1 MTETP
6 QNSSNESNNKDSLPL
21 FGRANKDSELSNS
34 SSSTQ
39 APNNQKEPEKPK
51 RRIWKGLFWI
61 SFVSSFILLPAAA
74 ALFYFFTIY
83 PTLPDAKE
91 LKEVTYQVPLKI
103 VTQDNKLITE
113 IGTKRRIPLEYPEIP
128 ERMTQAIISAE
139 DENFFAH
146 SGVDYKGIAR
156 AVYQLVT
163 TGEKKSG
170 GSTITMQVARNFF
183 LTREKSY
190 LRKLNEIILAYKI
203 ENELSKEEILA
214 LYLNKIF
221 LGYRSYG
228 VAAAAKTYY
237 GRPISEL
244 TLDEY
249 AMIAGL
255 PKAPSAYNPII
266 NPERA
271 KLRRDYVLRRMHEL
285 NYINDDQLAQALSVE
300 VHAEKHGPIIEVEAD
315 YIAEMARSFALENF
329 GEEALQ
335 NGLTIVT
342 TLQSHLQKQANI
354 ALRHGLQEYERRHGY
369 RGPIQTLEADQL
381 NDQEALLKTLKSIR
395 NFGDLKVAVVTGFEK
410 NQTFVFSQDGE
421 SQQIDFKTM
430 EWAAPF
436 ISVNRKGKSPK
447 TPQDVLKIGDVIYIQ
462 FLNEQWQLAQDPKTE
477 SALVSLD
484 SANGQIQALV
494 GGFDYFRSKF
504 NRAIQGKRQVGSN
517 IKPFLYSAALE
528 NGMTAATTVNDAPVT
543 FYDRNLEE
551 HWRPE
556 NYSGKFYGPTRLR
569 KALALSRNLVSIR
582 LLQQLGV
589 QTGIDYFQRF
599 GFPTE
604 ELNRSKNLSLS
615 LGSVQFSPLEV
626 ARAYA
631 TFSNGGY
638 LIDPHFIAE
647 VRDFEGTVI
656 YRSEPKTVCQTGY
669 CPEDDPQYAPRV
681 IEARNAYIMKS
692 IMKDVVT
699 YGSGRKARALK
710 REDIAGKTGTTND
723 QKDAWFSGFNPYITT
738 TVWVGFD
745 EPSTLGRYEVGG
757 RAALPI
763 WMEYMQLA
771 LQPYPN
777 EEPAMPEGIVTIPVN
792 KETGQAVPADSANAL
807 YEIFREENA
816 PEVPKISQ
824 QQLENIVDDLFD

>member
-1 MTETP
+1 MTPKEPTL
-6 QNSSNESNNKDSLPL
+6 NIDDSQHEDLPK
-21 FGRANKDSELSNS
+21 FGRADPQPRDPSG
-34 SSSTQ
+34 
-39 APNNQKEPEKPK
+39 PPHQKKPAKPK
-51 RRIWKGLFWI
+51 KRWLKLFIWFSVLG
-61 SFVSSFILLPAAA
+61 SFFMIPVAAII
-74 ALFYFFTIY
+74 FYTLTIY
-83 PTLPDAKE
+83 PTLPDTSE
-91 LKEVTYQVPLKI
+91 LKTVTYQVPLKI

-146 SGVDYKGIAR
+146 NGVDYKGIAR
-156 AVYQLVT
+156 AVFELVT

-190 LRKLNEIILAYKI
+190 LRKVNEIILAYKI
-203 ENELSKEEILA
+203 ESELSKEEILA

-237 GRPISEL
+237 GRPISD
-244 TLDEY
+244 LDINEY

-271 KLRRDYVLRRMHEL
+271 KLRRDYVLRRMFEL
-285 NYINDDQLAQALSVE
+285 NYITEEEFQTALAVE
-300 VHAEKHGPIIEVEAD
+300 VHAEKHGPIIEVEAN
-315 YIAEMARSFALENF
+315 YVAEMARAFALENF

-342 TLQSHLQKQANI
+342 TLDSQLQERANA
-354 ALRHGLQEYERRHGY
+354 ALRRGLQDYERRHGY
-369 RGPIQTLEADQL
+369 RGVIKTLEATQL
-381 NDQEALLKTLKSIR
+381 QDQETLLKELKNIP
-395 NFGDLKVAVVTGFEK
+395 NYGDLKVAVVTAFNKE
-410 NQTFVFSQDGE
+410 QTQILSQDNE
-421 SQQIDFKTM
+421 QLTIDFETM
-430 EWAAPF
+430 KWAAPYR
-436 ISVNRKGKSPK
+436 SVNRKGKTPK
-447 TPQDVLKIGDVIYIQ
+447 KPQDVLKIGDVIYIQ
-462 FLNEQWQLAQDPKTE
+462 NLQDQWQLAQDPKTE
-477 SALVSLD
+477 SALVSVD
-484 SANGQIQALV
+484 SYSGKIQALV

-504 NRAIQGKRQVGSN
+504 NRAVQGKRQIGSN

-528 NGMTAATTVNDAPVT
+528 NGMTAASTINDAPVT

-582 LLQQLGV
+582 LLQHIGI
-589 QTGIDYFQRF
+589 QTGVDYFQRF
-599 GFPTE
+599 GFPQE

-615 LGSVQFSPLEV
+615 LGSVQFSPLQMV
-626 ARAYA
+626 RAYA

-638 LIDPHFIAE
+638 LIDPFVIDE
-647 VRDFEGTVI
+647 VRDFEGTVL
-656 YRSEPKTVCQTGY
+656 YKAEPKTVCQTGY
-669 CPEDDPQYAPRV
+669 CNPEDPLNAPRV
-681 IEARNAYIMKS
+681 IEARNAYIMTT
-692 IMKDVVT
+692 ILKDVVT
-699 YGSGRKARALK
+699 YGSGRKAKAMNRK
-710 REDIAGKTGTTND
+710 DIAGKTGTTND
-723 QKDAWFSGFNPYITT
+723 QKDAWFSGFNPYLTT

-763 WMEYMQLA
+763 WMDYMSLA
-771 LQPYPN
+771 LEPYPN
-777 EEPAMPEGIVTIPVN
+777 DEPFMPEGIVTVPIN
-792 KETGQAVPADSANAL
+792 KETGQAVPADTSGAL
-807 YEIFREENA
+807 YEVFREEYA
-816 PEVPKISQ
+816 PEVPKVSQ
-824 QQLENIVDDLFD
+824 QQLNDIVEDLFD

>member
-6 QNSSNESNNKDSLPL
+6 PNANHESDAQQTLPR
-21 FGRANKDSELSNS
+21 FGQANPDLELSPKS
-34 SSSTQ
+34 RS
-39 APNNQKEPEKPK
+39 PEPEKPK
-51 RRIWKGLFWI
+51 PKKRRIWK
-61 SFVSSFILLPAAA
+61 FILWFSLISSIIIVPASAVTYYM
-74 ALFYFFTIY
+74 LTIY
-83 PTLPDAKE
+83 PTLPDTSE

-139 DENFFAH
+139 DENFFTH
-146 SGVDYKGIAR
+146 NGVDYKGITR
-156 AVYQLVT
+156 AVYQLIT

-203 ENELSKEEILA
+203 ENELSKQEILA

-228 VAAAAKTYY
+228 VAAAANTYY
-237 GRPISEL
+237 GRPLAEL
-244 TLDEY
+244 SIDEY

-255 PKAPSAYNPII
+255 PKAPSAFNPII
-266 NPERA
+266 NPSRA

-285 NYINDDQLAQALSVE
+285 NFISDQELEKALSIE
-300 VHAEKHGPIIEVEAD
+300 VHAKRHGPTIEVEAD
-315 YIAEMARSFALENF
+315 YIAEMARSFALEKF
-329 GEEALQ
+329 GEAALQ

-342 TLQSHLQKQANI
+342 TLQSELQQQANL
-354 ALRHGLQEYERRHGY
+354 AVRHGLQEYERRHGY
-369 RGPIQTLEADQL
+369 RGPIKTLDTTQL
-381 NDQEALLKTLKSIR
+381 ENDEALFETLKSIR
-395 NFGDLKVAVVTGFEK
+395 NYGDLKVAVVTGFEA
-410 NQTFVFSQDGE
+410 QTTQVLSQDG
-421 SQQIDFKTM
+421 QRLNIDFDSIK
-430 EWAAPF
+430 WAAPY
-436 ISVNRKGKSPK
+436 INVNRKGKAPK
-447 TPQDVLKIGDVIYIQ
+447 TPQDVLQIGDVIYIH
-462 FLNEQWQLAQDPKTE
+462 FLDEKWQLAQDPKTE
-477 SALVSLD
+477 AALVSLD
-484 SANGQIQALV
+484 STNGQITSLV

-528 NGMTAATTVNDAPVT
+528 QGMTAATTINDAPVT
-543 FYDRNLEE
+543 FYDRNLED
-551 HWRPE
+551 HWRPQ

-582 LLQQLGV
+582 LLQQLGI
-589 QTGIDYFQRF
+589 QNSIDYFQRF
-599 GFPTE
+599 GFPAD

-615 LGSVQFSPLEV
+615 LGSVQFSPLQV

-638 LIDPHFIAE
+638 LIEPYFIDE

-656 YRSEPKTVCQTGY
+656 YKTTPKTLCQNRY

-681 IEARNAYIMKS
+681 IEPRNAYVMQS

-699 YGSGRKARALK
+699 YGSGRKAKSMK
-710 REDIAGKTGTTND
+710 RQDIAGKTGTTND

-745 EPSTLGRYEVGG
+745 EPSSLGRYEVGG

-763 WMEYMQLA
+763 WMEYMSLA

-777 EEPAMPEGIVTIPVN
+777 QEPPIPESMVTIPID
-792 KETGQAVPADSANAL
+792 KKTGQAVPADAPNAF
-807 YEIFREENA
+807 YEVFREENA
-816 PEVPKISQ
+816 PEVPQVSS
-824 QQLENIVDDLFD
+824 QQLENIVEDLFD